1 MEKVVRQM
9 ATETLK
15 TTTDKIVNEYL
26 SKWFKTKTID
36 E

>member
-1 MEKVVRQM
+1 M
-9 ATETLK
+9 AAETLK

-26 SKWFKTKTID
+26 GKWFKTKTID